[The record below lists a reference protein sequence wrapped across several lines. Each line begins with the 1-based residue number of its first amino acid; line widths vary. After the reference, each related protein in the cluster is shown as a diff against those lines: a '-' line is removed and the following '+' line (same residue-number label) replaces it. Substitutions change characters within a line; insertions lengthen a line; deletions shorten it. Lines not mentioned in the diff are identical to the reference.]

1 MLVLLRL
8 PLVLAVDSMLSL
20 WLLAVRALPLRLG
33 EYSSTALVRRCL
45 SAEVELDML
54 DMWW

>member
-1 MLVLLRL
+1 MLVLLQL